1 LYYLELEPITIKI
14 PKEMGKEIERILK
27 PYYGTKTEFIREAIR
42 DKLMELK
49 REKAVTKKSKENLL
63 NKRKND

>member
-1 LYYLELEPITIKI
+1 
-14 PKEMGKEIERILK
+14 MGKEIERILK

-42 DKLMELK
+42 DKLMQLK
-49 REKAVTKKSKENLL
+49 RDETVTKKSKENLL